1 MIHHS
6 CRFWRT
12 FNGHMTPI
20 SYGVMSLGH
29 FRAVLISTVFSGHGV
44 IATVMPYKID
54 ACVLP
59 IGIKL
64 VQIVV
69 SSCQIGGTSRAFAT
83 AKHVYVLGE
92 ICCYCI
98 CCQQCLHLIL
108 NHNLLLKSLTSCSI
122 HLFCYNCHGI
132 FMVKIQ
138 IFAGQVPSFFPAKLW
153 QSGRQVVGE
162 CWDGRTDLARC
173 LSQALSRSSCCD
185 GWEIWWKSSM
195 NMDFKGFSW
204 ENHGSKLWI
213 LRSLT

>member
-69 SSCQIGGTSRAFAT
+69 SSCQIGGASRAFAT

-132 FMVKIQ
+132 FM
-138 IFAGQVPSFFPAKLW
+138 
-153 QSGRQVVGE
+153 
-162 CWDGRTDLARC
+162 
-173 LSQALSRSSCCD
+173 
-185 GWEIWWKSSM
+185 
-195 NMDFKGFSW
+195 GFSW
-204 ENHGSKLWI
+204 LKSRFLLAKCHAFFQPSSGSPDARWWVSAEMDEQTLHDVYLRPWVGRPAAMAGKFDGNPLWI
-213 LRSLT
+213 WILKDFHGKIMEVNSGF